1 MSRTSLRWLGQGGD
15 AMASDGLSRRRRAT
29 RASIIAALLLSCLPV
44 TARAADSP
52 ISIAPTTLDA
62 ALTALARQSGAD
74 IISTEP
80 GLRQIHVK
88 GIAGRMPVRRALDR
102 LLAGTGY
109 RAIAIDA
116 NSYRIVRA
124 ALQPQAAARPRP
136 APASD
141 EAVTPDIIVTASK
154 QAVTLLRFPGSLVV
168 ASKATPR
175 SAGTRPPN
183 MDDIARETPVL
194 QNTEFGAGRNKIF
207 IRGIA
212 DSSFNGSTQST
223 ASIYFGDVQLGY
235 SGPEPS
241 LNLYD
246 ISRVEVL
253 EGPQGTLYGAG
264 AIGGI
269 IRLTPNPVNLAKS
282 EGSVAAGI
290 TATNGGGIG
299 GDLSGMLNVPLLNDK
314 VGVRMVAYR
323 VRDGGYI
330 DDHLRRLSNINSTDT
345 VGGRIALGIDAGDGW
360 SVDSGGLIQRIDAA
374 DAQYAE
380 VRYGPLSRGSILAE
394 PFHNQVVLGRAVISK
409 KWDNELELVSA
420 TGVVSTHA
428 SDTYDASRSINVFG
442 PTVYENN
449 DANFLL
455 THETRLVRTIAGGI
469 SWVAGIALLYDR
481 DAQTRSFGTPGDPAE
496 IIGATNI
503 TKSVS
508 AFAEGTFPLSP
519 SFSITIGG
527 RATTART
534 DGEPSTRPRAED
546 FVRGRSTKR
555 LDPTAA
561 ISWLI
566 APRLAAFARFQSG
579 YRTGGIAVA
588 RGVGRIADFQS
599 DSIRVG
605 EVGLRMERRG
615 TTGLAMSTSLSFAH
629 WSDIQADL
637 FNRRGQPYTANIGD
651 ANIVAVEGT
660 GDWVPI
666 PGLHAN
672 FAFLYTHNRLDGP
685 LAQLSILAN
694 RRLPETPPF
703 AGNVGLSYQ
712 WAGRGENS
720 FSLGGSVRYVGRSV
734 LGPGDFLDISQG
746 RYAVLNINGSWKWRN
761 IDASLAIDNL
771 TNQSDNRFA
780 LGNPIILGTRDQTT
794 PLRPMNVRAGVA
806 ISW

>member
-1 MSRTSLRWLGQGGD
+1 
-15 AMASDGLSRRRRAT
+15 MASDGLSRRKRAT
-29 RASIIAALLLSCLPV
+29 RASIFAALLLSCLPGF
-44 TARAADSP
+44 ARAADSP
-52 ISIAPTTLDA
+52 IAIAPTTLDA

-80 GLRQIHVK
+80 GLKQIRVK
-88 GIAGRMPVRRALDR
+88 GIAGRMPVRKALDR

-109 RAIAIDA
+109 RFIAIDA

-124 ALQPQAAARPRP
+124 PLPQAAMARHRSAP
-136 APASD
+136 APV
-141 EAVTPDIIVTASK
+141 EADQPDIIVTASK
-154 QAVTLLRFPGSLVV
+154 QAVALLRFPGSLVV
-168 ASKATPR
+168 SGEATPR
-175 SAGTRPPN
+175 SPANKPLD
-183 MDDIARETPVL
+183 MDDVARETPIL
-194 QNTEFGAGRNKIF
+194 QNTEFGPGRNKIF

-282 EGSVAAGI
+282 QGSVAAGI
-290 TATNGGGIG
+290 TATNGGAIG
-299 GDLSGMLNVPLLNDK
+299 GDLSGMLNLPLLADK
-314 VGVRMVAYR
+314 IGVRMVAYR
-323 VRDGGYI
+323 SRDGGYI
-330 DDHLRRLSNINSTDT
+330 DDRLRRRSNINNTDT

-360 SVDSGGLIQRIDAA
+360 SVDTGGLIQRIDAA

-380 VRYGPLSRGSILAE
+380 VRYGPLTRGSILAE
-394 PFHNQVVLGRAVISK
+394 PFHNQVALGRAVIRK
-409 KWDNELELVSA
+409 KWDNALELVSA
-420 TGVVSTHA
+420 TGIVGTHA
-428 SDTYDASRSINVFG
+428 SDTYDASRLPGIYT

-449 DANFLL
+449 NANLLL
-455 THETRLVRTIAGGI
+455 THETRLARTISGGI

-481 DAQTRSFGTPGDPAE
+481 DAQTRSIGSPGHPVD
-496 IIGATNI
+496 IIGVTNI
-503 TKSVS
+503 TKSIS

-519 SFSITIGG
+519 RFSITVGG

-534 DGEPSTRPRAED
+534 DGEPSSRPRAED

-555 LDPTAA
+555 FDPTAA

-566 APRLAAFARFQSG
+566 APRLAAFARVQSG

-588 RGVGRIADFQS
+588 RGIGRIADFQS
-599 DSIRVG
+599 DSITVG
-605 EVGLRMERRG
+605 EVGLRLQRHG
-615 TTGLAMSTSLSFAH
+615 PTGLAMSMSASFAH

-637 FNRRGQPYTANIGD
+637 FNRKGQPYTANIGN
-651 ANIVAVEGT
+651 ANIVALEGT

-666 PGLHAN
+666 RGLHAS

-685 LAQLSILAN
+685 LAQLSVLAN

-712 WAGRGENS
+712 WAGRGESS

-734 LGPGDFLDISQG
+734 LGPGDFLDVTQG
-746 RYAVLNINGSWKWRN
+746 RYAVVDLNGSWKWRN
-761 IDASLAIDNL
+761 IDASLTIDNL
-771 TNQSDNRFA
+771 TNQSDNRFS

>member
-1 MSRTSLRWLGQGGD
+1 
-15 AMASDGLSRRRRAT
+15 MASGGLSRRKRAT
-29 RASIIAALLLSCLPV
+29 RANIFVALLLSCLPV
-44 TARAADSP
+44 AARATDSP
-52 ISIAPTTLDA
+52 IAIAPTTLDA
-62 ALTALARQSGAD
+62 ALTALARQSGSD

-80 GLRQIHVK
+80 GLRQIRVK
-88 GIAGRMPVRRALDR
+88 GIAGRMPVRKALER

-109 RAIAIDA
+109 RFIVIDA

-124 ALQPQAAARPRP
+124 PLQQAATARHRP
-136 APASD
+136 APAPVAPD
-141 EAVTPDIIVTASK
+141 QPDIVVTASK
-154 QAVTLLRFPGSLVV
+154 QAVALLRFPGSLVV
-168 ASKATPR
+168 SGGAAER
-175 SAGTRPPN
+175 SPANKPLD
-183 MDDIARETPVL
+183 MDDVARETPIL

-246 ISRVEVL
+246 ISRVEVM

-282 EGSVAAGI
+282 EGSVAAGV
-290 TATNGGGIG
+290 TATNGGALG
-299 GDLSGMLNVPLLNDK
+299 GDLSGMLNVPLLKDRI
-314 VGVRMVAYR
+314 GVRMVGYR

-330 DDHLRRLSNINSTDT
+330 DDSLRRLSNINNTDT
-345 VGGRIALGIDAGDGW
+345 VGGRLSVGIDAGDGW
-360 SVDSGGLIQRIDAA
+360 SVDTGGLFQRIDAA

-380 VRYGPLSRGSILAE
+380 VRVGPLSRRSILAE
-394 PFHNQVVLGRAVISK
+394 PFHNQVALGRAVVRK
-409 KWDNELELVSA
+409 KWDNALELVSA
-420 TGVVSTHA
+420 TGLVSTRA
-428 SDTYDASRSINVFG
+428 SDVYDASRALGSYG

-449 DANFLL
+449 VASLLL
-455 THETRLVRTIAGGI
+455 THETRLARTISGGI

-481 DAQTRSFGTPGDPAE
+481 DAQTRSFGSPGDPAD
-496 IIGATNI
+496 IIGVTNI
-503 TKSVS
+503 TKSIS

-534 DGEPSTRPRAED
+534 DGEPSTTPRAED

-555 LDPTAA
+555 FDPTIA

-588 RGVGRIADFQS
+588 RGVGRVADFQS

-605 EVGLRMERRG
+605 ELGLRMQRSG
-615 TTGLAMSTSLSFAH
+615 PTGLAMSTSASFAH
-629 WSDIQADL
+629 WSNIQADL
-637 FNRRGQPYTANIGD
+637 FNRRGQPLTANIGN
-651 ANIVAVEGT
+651 ANIFALEGT

-666 PGLHAN
+666 RGLHAT
-672 FAFLYTHNRLDGP
+672 FAFLYTYNRLDGP
-685 LAQLSILAN
+685 LAQLSVLAN
-694 RRLPETPPF
+694 RRLPETPAF

-712 WAGRGENS
+712 WAGGGENS
-720 FSLGGSVRYVGRSV
+720 FSVGGSVRYVGRSV

-746 RYAVLNINGSWKWRN
+746 RYAVADLNGSWKWRN
-761 IDASLAIDNL
+761 IDVSLTIDNL
-771 TNQSDNRFA
+771 TNQSDNRFS
-780 LGNPIILGTRDQTT
+780 LGNPTILGTRDQTT
-794 PLRPMNVRAGVA
+794 PLRPRNIRAGVA

>member
-1 MSRTSLRWLGQGGD
+1 
-15 AMASDGLSRRRRAT
+15 MASGGLSRRTRAT
-29 RASIIAALLLSCLPV
+29 RASIFAALLSSCLPV
-44 TARAADSP
+44 VAQAADSP
-52 ISIAPTTLDA
+52 ISIAPATLDA

-80 GLRQIHVK
+80 GLKQIRVH
-88 GIAGRMPVRRALDR
+88 GIAGRMPVRKALER

-109 RAIAIDA
+109 RFIAVDA

-124 ALQPQAAARPRP
+124 SLQRPAAAATQRP
-136 APASD
+136 APAPV
-141 EAVTPDIIVTASK
+141 AGATPDIIVTASK
-154 QAVTLLRFPGSLVV
+154 QAVALLRFPGSLVV
-168 ASKATPR
+168 AGETAAR
-175 SAGTRPPN
+175 SPANRPPD
-183 MDDIARETPVL
+183 MDDIARETPIL

-246 ISRVEVL
+246 IARVEVL

-269 IRLTPNPVNLAKS
+269 IRLTPNPVNLTKS

-290 TATNGGGIG
+290 TATKGGAIG
-299 GDLSGMLNVPLLNDK
+299 GDLSGMLNLPLLEDRI
-314 VGVRMVAYR
+314 GVRMVAYR
-323 VRDGGYI
+323 SRDGGYI
-330 DDHLRRLSNINSTDT
+330 DDRLRRMSNINSTDT
-345 VGGRIALGIDAGDGW
+345 VGGRLSLGIDAGDGW
-360 SVDSGGLIQRIDAA
+360 DIDTGGLIQRIDAA

-380 VRYGPLSRGSILAE
+380 VRYGPLSRGSVLAE
-394 PFHNQVVLGRAVISK
+394 PFHNEVALGRAVVRK
-409 KWDNELELVSA
+409 KWDNGLELVSA
-420 TGVVSTHA
+420 TGLVNTHS
-428 SDTYDASRSINVFG
+428 SDLYDASRAPGFYG
-442 PTVYENN
+442 PNIYEND
-449 DANFLL
+449 DANLLL
-455 THETRLVRTIAGGI
+455 THETRLSRSVRDGI

-481 DAQTRSFGTPGDPAE
+481 DAQSRTVGAPDNPTD
-496 IIGATNI
+496 IIGVTNI
-503 TKSVS
+503 TKTLS
-508 AFAEGTFPLSP
+508 AFAEATVPLSP
-519 SFSITIGG
+519 SFSITVGG

-534 DGEPSTRPRAED
+534 DGEPSTKPRAED

-561 ISWLI
+561 VSWLI

-588 RGVGRIADFQS
+588 RGIGRIADFQS

-605 EVGLRMERRG
+605 EVGLRMQRRG
-615 TTGLAMSTSLSFAH
+615 PTGLAMSTSASFAH

-637 FNRRGQPYTANIGD
+637 FNRRGQPYTANIGN
-651 ANIVAVEGT
+651 ANIFALEGT

-666 PGLHAN
+666 RGLHAT
-672 FAFLYTHNRLDGP
+672 FAFLYTYNRLDGP
-685 LAQLSILAN
+685 LAQLSVLAN

-703 AGNVGLSYQ
+703 AGNIGLSYQ
-712 WAGRGENS
+712 WAGRGESS
-720 FSLGGSVRYVGRSV
+720 FSAGGAVRYVGRSV
-734 LGPGDFLDISQG
+734 LGPGDFLDVTQG
-746 RYAVLNINGSWKWRN
+746 RYAVVDINGSWKWRN
-761 IDASLAIDNL
+761 IDASLTINNL
-771 TNQSDNRFA
+771 TNRSDNRFS
-780 LGNPIILGTRDQTT
+780 LGNPLILGTRDQTT
-794 PLRPMNVRAGVA
+794 PLRPLNLRAGVA

>member
-1 MSRTSLRWLGQGGD
+1 
-15 AMASDGLSRRRRAT
+15 MASGGLSRRKRAT
-29 RASIIAALLLSCLPV
+29 RASIFAALLLSCLPV
-44 TARAADSP
+44 AAQAADSP

-80 GLRQIHVK
+80 GLKQIRVH
-88 GIAGRMPVRRALDR
+88 GIAGRMPVRKALDR

-109 RAIAIDA
+109 RFIAIDA

-124 ALQPQAAARPRP
+124 SLQQPAAAHRP
-136 APASD
+136 APAPV
-141 EAVTPDIIVTASK
+141 AAATPDIIVTASK
-154 QAVTLLRFPGSLVV
+154 QAVTLLRFPGSLV
-168 ASKATPR
+168 AAGETTPR
-175 SAGTRPPN
+175 SPANRPPD
-183 MDDIARETPVL
+183 MDDVARETPVL

-246 ISRVEVL
+246 IARVEVL

-264 AIGGI
+264 AIGGV
-269 IRLTPNPVNLAKS
+269 IRLTPNPVNLTKS
-282 EGSVAAGI
+282 EGSLAAGI
-290 TATNGGGIG
+290 TATNGGAIG
-299 GDLSGMLNVPLLNDK
+299 GDLSGMLNLPLLEDRI
-314 VGVRMVAYR
+314 GVRMVAYR
-323 VRDGGYI
+323 SRDGGYI
-330 DDHLRRLSNINSTDT
+330 DDRLRRLSNINSTDT
-345 VGGRIALGIDAGDGW
+345 VGGRISLGIDAGNGW
-360 SVDSGGLIQRIDAA
+360 NIDTGGLIQRIDAA

-380 VRYGPLSRGSILAE
+380 VRYGPLSRGSVLAE
-394 PFHNQVVLGRAVISK
+394 PFDNEVALGRAVVRK
-409 KWDNELELVSA
+409 KWDNGLELVSA
-420 TGVVSTHA
+420 TGLVNTHSRDA
-428 SDTYDASRSINVFG
+428 YDASRAPGFYG
-442 PTVYENN
+442 PTIYENV
-449 DANFLL
+449 DANLLL
-455 THETRLVRTIAGGI
+455 THETRLSRSIQDGI

-481 DAQTRSFGTPGDPAE
+481 DAQSRTVGAPGDPTD
-496 IIGATNI
+496 IIGVTNV
-503 TKSVS
+503 TKSLS

-519 SFSITIGG
+519 SFSITVGG

-555 LDPTAA
+555 FDPTAA
-561 ISWLI
+561 VSWLI
-566 APRLAAFARFQSG
+566 APRLAAFVRFQSG

-588 RGVGRIADFQS
+588 RGIGRIADFQS

-605 EVGLRMERRG
+605 EVGLRMQRRG
-615 TTGLAMSTSLSFAH
+615 STGLAMSTSASFAH

-637 FNRRGQPYTANIGD
+637 FNRRGQPYTANIGN
-651 ANIVAVEGT
+651 ANIVALEGT

-666 PGLHAN
+666 RGLHAS

-685 LAQLSILAN
+685 LAQLSVLAN

-703 AGNVGLSYQ
+703 AGNIGLSYQ
-712 WAGRGENS
+712 WAGRGESS
-720 FSLGGSVRYVGRSV
+720 FSAGGSVRYVGRSV
-734 LGPGDFLDISQG
+734 LGPGDFLDVTQG
-746 RYAVLNINGSWKWRN
+746 RYAVVDINGGWKWRN
-761 IDASLAIDNL
+761 IDASLTIDNL
-771 TNQSDNRFA
+771 TNQSDNRFS

>member
-1 MSRTSLRWLGQGGD
+1 
-15 AMASDGLSRRRRAT
+15 MASDGLSRRWGAI
-29 RASIIAALLLSCLPV
+29 RASIVAALLLSCAPG
-44 TARAADSP
+44 TARASDIR

-80 GLRQIHVK
+80 GLRLVRVK
-88 GIAGRMPVRRALDR
+88 GISGRMPVRTALER

-109 RAIAIDA
+109 RFIAIDG

-124 ALQPQAAARPRP
+124 PLQQPVVARHRP
-136 APASD
+136 APAPV
-141 EAVTPDIIVTASK
+141 EAAQPDIIVTASK
-154 QAVTLLRFPGSLVV
+154 QAIALLRFPGSLTV
-168 ASKATPR
+168 AAEPVPR
-175 SAGTRPPN
+175 SPADRPPD
-183 MDDIARETPVL
+183 MDDVARETPVL

-223 ASIYFGDVQLGY
+223 ASIYFGEVQLGY

-246 ISRVEVL
+246 IGRVEVM

-269 IRLTPNPVNLAKS
+269 IRLTPNPVDLTKS
-282 EGSVAAGI
+282 EGSLAAGI
-290 TATNGGGIG
+290 TATTGGALG
-299 GDLSGMLNVPLLNDK
+299 GDLAGMINLPLVADT
-314 VGVRMVAYR
+314 VGVRAVGYR

-330 DDHLRRLSNINSTDT
+330 DDPMRRLSNINSTDT
-345 VGGRIALGIDAGDGW
+345 VGGRIALGIDPGNGW
-360 SVDSGGLIQRIDAA
+360 SIDTGGLIQRIDAA

-380 VRYGPLSRGSILAE
+380 VGSGPLSRGSILAQ
-394 PFHNQVVLGRAVISK
+394 PFHNQVALGRMVVRK
-409 KWDNELELVSA
+409 KWGNGLELVSA
-420 TGVVSTHA
+420 TGIVDTHS
-428 SDTYDASRSINVFG
+428 SDVYDASRAPGFYG
-442 PTVYENN
+442 PTIYEND
-449 DANFLL
+449 DANLLL
-455 THETRLVRTIAGGI
+455 THETRLSRSVQDGI

-481 DAQTRSFGTPGDPAE
+481 DAQSRTVGAPGDPND
-496 IIGATNI
+496 IIGVTNV
-503 TKSVS
+503 TKSLS

-519 SFSITIGG
+519 SFSITVGG

-534 DGEPSTRPRAED
+534 DGEPSTQPRAED
-546 FVRGRSTKR
+546 FVRGRSTTR
-555 LDPTAA
+555 VDPTAA
-561 ISWLI
+561 VSWLI

-588 RGVGRIADFQS
+588 RGIGRVADFQS

-605 EVGLRMERRG
+605 EVGLRLERRG
-615 TTGLAMSTSLSFAH
+615 ATGLAMTTGLSFAH

-637 FNRRGQPYTANIGD
+637 FNRRGQPYTANIGNAD
-651 ANIVAVEGT
+651 IVALEGT

-666 PGLHAN
+666 RGLHAS

-685 LAQLSILAN
+685 LAQLSVLAN

-703 AGNVGLSYQ
+703 AGNVGLSYR
-712 WAGRGENS
+712 WAGRGETS
-720 FSLGGSVRYVGRSV
+720 FSVGGSVRYVGRSV

-746 RYAVLNINGSWKWRN
+746 RYAVVDLNTGWKWRN
-761 IDASLAIDNL
+761 IDASLTVDNL
-771 TNQSDNRFA
+771 TNRSDNRFS

>member
-1 MSRTSLRWLGQGGD
+1 
-15 AMASDGLSRRRRAT
+15 MASDGLSRRSEAI
-29 RASIIAALLLSCLPV
+29 RASIVAALLLSCLPA
-44 TARAADSP
+44 TAQAADSP

-88 GIAGRMPVRRALDR
+88 GITGRMPVRKALDR

-109 RAIAIDA
+109 RFITVDA
-116 NSYRIVRA
+116 NSYRIVRGS
-124 ALQPQAAARPRP
+124 LQQQTAIAHHRPIPAPVDAAR
-136 APASD
+136 
-141 EAVTPDIIVTASK
+141 PDIIVTASK
-154 QAVTLLRFPGSLVV
+154 QAVVLLRFPGSLVV
-168 ASKATPR
+168 AGQATVR
-175 SAGTRPPN
+175 SPADRPPD
-183 MDDIARETPVL
+183 MDDVARETPIL

-246 ISRVEVL
+246 IGRVEVM

-269 IRLTPNPVNLAKS
+269 IRLTPNPVNLTKS

-290 TATNGGGIG
+290 TATNDGAIG
-299 GDLSGMLNVPLLNDK
+299 GDLSGMLNLPLLEDK
-314 VGVRMVAYR
+314 IGVRMVGYR

-330 DDHLRRLSNINSTDT
+330 DDHLRQLSNINSTDT
-345 VGGRIALGIDAGDGW
+345 VGGRIALGIDPGNGW
-360 SVDSGGLIQRIDAA
+360 SVDTGGLIQRIDAA

-380 VRYGPLSRGSILAE
+380 VRYGPLSRGSVLAE
-394 PFHNQVVLGRAVISK
+394 PFHNEVVLGRAVVRK
-409 KWDNELELVSA
+409 KWDNGLELVSA
-420 TGVVSTHA
+420 TGIVSTHS
-428 SDTYDASRSINVFG
+428 SDVYDASRAPGFYG
-442 PTVYENN
+442 PTVYEND
-449 DANFLL
+449 DANLLL
-455 THETRLVRTIAGGI
+455 THETRLSRSVQDGI

-481 DAQTRSFGTPGDPAE
+481 DAQSRTLGPPGDPTD
-496 IIGATNI
+496 IIGVTNV
-503 TKSVS
+503 TKSIS
-508 AFAEGTFPLSP
+508 AFTEATFPLSP
-519 SFSITIGG
+519 AFSITIGG
-527 RATTART
+527 RVTTART
-534 DGEPSTRPRAED
+534 DGEPSTQPRAED
-546 FVRGRSTKR
+546 FVRGKSTR
-555 LDPTAA
+555 RFDPTAA

-588 RGVGRIADFQS
+588 RGIGRVADFQS

-605 EVGLRMERRG
+605 EIGLRLERG
-615 TTGLAMSTSLSFAH
+615 GPTGLAMTTGLSFAH

-637 FNRRGQPYTANIGD
+637 FNRRGQPYTANIGNAD
-651 ANIVAVEGT
+651 IVALEGT

-666 PGLHAN
+666 RGLHAS
-672 FAFLYTHNRLDGP
+672 FAFLYTYNRLDGP
-685 LAQLSILAN
+685 LAQLSVLAN

-703 AGNVGLSYQ
+703 AGNIGLSYE

-720 FSLGGSVRYVGRSV
+720 FSVGGSVRYVGRSV

-746 RYAVLNINGSWKWRN
+746 RYAVIGANGSWKWRN
-761 IDASLAIDNL
+761 IDASLTIDNL

-780 LGNPIILGTRDQTT
+780 LGNPLILGTRDQTT

>member
-1 MSRTSLRWLGQGGD
+1 
-15 AMASDGLSRRRRAT
+15 MASDGLSRRRRAT
-29 RASIIAALLLSCLPV
+29 RASIFAALLLSCLPV
-44 TARAADSP
+44 SAQAADTP
-52 ISIAPTTLDA
+52 ISIAPTTLDI

-88 GIAGRMPVRRALDR
+88 GIAGRMPVRKALDR

-109 RAIAIDA
+109 RAIAINA

-124 ALQPQAAARPRP
+124 PLQPEAPARHRP
-136 APASD
+136 APVPVD
-141 EAVTPDIIVTASK
+141 AVTPDIIVTASK
-154 QAVTLLRFPGSLVV
+154 QAVALLRFPGSLVV
-168 ASKATPR
+168 ASQAAPR
-175 SAGTRPPN
+175 SAANRPPD
-183 MDDIARETPVL
+183 MDEIARETPVL
-194 QNTEFGAGRNKIF
+194 QNTEFGPGRNKIF

-269 IRLTPNPVNLAKS
+269 IRLTPNPVNLTKS

-290 TATNGGGIG
+290 TATHGGAVG
-299 GDLSGMLNVPLLNDK
+299 GDLSGMLNQPLLKDK
-314 VGVRMVAYR
+314 IGVRMVGYR

-330 DDHLRRLSNINSTDT
+330 DDSLRQLSNINSTDT
-345 VGGRIALGIDAGDGW
+345 VGGRLSVRIDAGDGW
-360 SVDSGGLIQRIDAA
+360 SVDTGGLFQRIDAA

-380 VRYGPLSRGSILAE
+380 VRVGPLSRRSILAE
-394 PFHNQVVLGRAVISK
+394 PFHNQVALGRAVVRK

-420 TGVVSTHA
+420 TGLVSTRA
-428 SDTYDASRSINVFG
+428 SDLYDASRALGSFG

-449 DANFLL
+449 DASLLL
-455 THETRLVRTIAGGI
+455 THETRLARTISGGI

-481 DAQTRSFGTPGDPAE
+481 DAQTRSFGSPGDPAD
-496 IIGATNI
+496 IIGVTNI
-503 TKSVS
+503 TKSIS

-534 DGEPSTRPRAED
+534 DGEPSSQPRAED

-555 LDPTAA
+555 FDPTAA

-588 RGVGRIADFQS
+588 RGVGRVADFQS
-599 DSIRVG
+599 DSITVG
-605 EVGLRMERRG
+605 EAGLRMQRRG
-615 TTGLAMSTSLSFAH
+615 PTGLAMSTSASFAH

-637 FNRRGQPYTANIGD
+637 FNRRGQPLTANIGNAD
-651 ANIVAVEGT
+651 IFALEGT

-666 PGLHAN
+666 RGLHAS
-672 FAFLYTHNRLDGP
+672 FAFLYTYNRLDGP
-685 LAQLSILAN
+685 LAQLSVLAN
-694 RRLPETPPF
+694 RRLPETPAF

-712 WAGRGENS
+712 WRGRGENS
-720 FSLGGSVRYVGRSV
+720 FSVGGSVRYVGRSV

-746 RYAVLNINGSWKWRN
+746 RYAVVDINGSWKWRN
-761 IDASLAIDNL
+761 IDASLEIDNL

-780 LGNPIILGTRDQTT
+780 LGNPTILGTRDQTT
-794 PLRPMNVRAGVA
+794 PLRPMSVRAGVA

>member
-1 MSRTSLRWLGQGGD
+1 VPAAAR
-15 AMASDGLSRRRRAT
+15 ASDRQ
-29 RASIIAALLLSCLPV
+29 
-44 TARAADSP
+44 

-80 GLRQIHVK
+80 GLRQIRVR
-88 GIAGRMPVRRALDR
+88 GVAGHMPVRTALEH
-102 LLAGTGY
+102 LLTGTGY
-109 RAIAIDA
+109 RFIVIDA

-124 ALQPQAAARPRP
+124 PLQQAATARHRP
-136 APASD
+136 APAPA
-141 EAVTPDIIVTASK
+141 ETAQPDIIVTASK
-154 QAVTLLRFPGSLVV
+154 QAVALLRFPGSLTV
-168 ASKATPR
+168 AERPILHSPAD
-175 SAGTRPPN
+175 RPPD
-183 MDDIARETPVL
+183 MDDVARETPVL
-194 QNTEFGAGRNKIF
+194 QNTEFGPGRNKIF

-269 IRLTPNPVNLAKS
+269 IRLTPNPVNLTKIQ
-282 EGSVAAGI
+282 GSLAAGI
-290 TATNGGGIG
+290 TATDGGALGADI
-299 GDLSGMLNVPLLNDK
+299 SGMLNLPLLDDK
-314 VGVRMVAYR
+314 IGVRMVGYR
-323 VRDGGYI
+323 IRDGGYI
-330 DDHLRRLSNINSTDT
+330 DDPMRRLSNINSTDT
-345 VGGRIALGIDAGDGW
+345 VGGRITLGIDAGNGW
-360 SVDSGGLIQRIDAA
+360 SIDTGGLIQRIDAA

-380 VRYGPLSRGSILAE
+380 VGSGPLSRGSILPQ
-394 PFHNQVVLGRAVISK
+394 PFHNEVALGRLVIRK
-409 KWDNELELVSA
+409 AWDNGLELVSA
-420 TGVVSTHA
+420 SGIVNTHA
-428 SDTYDASRSINVFG
+428 SDVYDASRAPGFYG
-442 PTVYENN
+442 PNIYEND
-449 DANFLL
+449 DANLLL
-455 THETRLVRTIAGGI
+455 THETRLSRSVQDGI

-481 DAQTRSFGTPGDPAE
+481 DAQSRAVGPPGNPTD
-496 IIGATNI
+496 IIGVTNI
-503 TKSVS
+503 TKSLS
-508 AFAEGTFPLSP
+508 AFTEATFPLNP
-519 SFSITIGG
+519 RFSITIGA

-534 DGEPSTRPRAED
+534 DGEPSTEPRADD
-546 FVRGRSTKR
+546 FVRGRSTQR
-555 LDPTAA
+555 IDPTAA

-588 RGVGRIADFQS
+588 RGIGRVADFQS

-605 EVGLRMERRG
+605 EVGLRTVRSG
-615 TTGLAMSTSLSFAH
+615 PTGVAMSAGLSFAH

-637 FNRRGQPYTANIGD
+637 FNRRGQPYTANIGNAD
-651 ANIVAVEGT
+651 IVALEGT

-666 PGLHAN
+666 RGLHAG
-672 FAFLYTHNRLDGP
+672 FAFLYTNNRLDGP

-703 AGNVGLSYQ
+703 AGNASLSYQ
-712 WAGRGENS
+712 WAGRGENI
-720 FSLGGSVRYVGRSV
+720 FSVGGSIRYVGRSV

-746 RYAVLNINGSWKWRN
+746 RYAVIDLNSSWKWRN
-761 IDASLAIDNL
+761 IDASLTIDNL
-771 TNQSDNRFA
+771 TNRSDNRFS

-794 PLRPMNVRAGVA
+794 PLRPFNVRAGVA